1 MCEKVPY
8 VKIFEFFLQK
18 RFLKLHRVLLR
29 HLKPSSSVSNYK
41 KVIITCSLRR
51 FRWVS
56 WAGWPCRGSRTP
68 SSPPTASGVDDEHQQ
83 SISISSTSSPW
94 TMFIEHH
101 HQYQH
106 HHHQYHHYPHR
117 HRDHYIV
124 TLSSRNNQLAHSQ
137 QMHHA
142 TVSINPTT
150 WPTSSIFILLP
161 KYFLALLLL
170 CYSYFPNQ

>member
-18 RFLKLHRVLLR
+18 RFLKLHGVLLR

-41 KVIITCSLRR
+41 KVINTCSLRR

-68 SSPPTASGVDDEHQQ
+68 SSPPTASGVDDEHQHK
-83 SISISSTSSPW
+83 
-94 TMFIEHH
+94 HH
-101 HQYQH
+101 QHIRHDHRQQYQH